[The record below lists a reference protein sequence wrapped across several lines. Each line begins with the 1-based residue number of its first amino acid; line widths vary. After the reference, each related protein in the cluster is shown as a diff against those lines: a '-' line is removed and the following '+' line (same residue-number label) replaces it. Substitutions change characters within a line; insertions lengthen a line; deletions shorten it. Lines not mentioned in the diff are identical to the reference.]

1 MDVWHDDE
9 VAGTL
14 ETVIPAALEA
24 QDPLILGTIAP
35 GIAAGTHSF
44 LRAIKPDWRIEVYR
58 HPVPGSPE
66 DADAVADS
74 AFAATLLRLER
85 DGRVARTRREVMLA
99 SMAVV
104 TERLLPS
111 SDERRTLHDDG
122 FRWAVANGR
131 WDATARAGLE
141 SRFLGLRDGLAA
153 AVAGARR
160 YDPSAWG
167 GTEVAAAARER
178 WSRSPQHERGGPIP
192 AARFLLARHAN
203 RIGVFAEPEAILH
216 YFLFRLEGGASIG
229 GDVLDE
235 TRSEA

>member
-58 HPVPGSPE
+58 HAVPGNPE

-74 AFAATLLRLER
+74 AFVLALLRLER
-85 DGRVARTRREVMLA
+85 EGRAARTRREVMLA

-104 TERLLPS
+104 TELLLPA
-111 SDERRTLHDDG
+111 SDERRALHDDG

-141 SRFLGLRDGLAA
+141 SRFLALREGIAA

-160 YDPSAWG
+160 YHAAAWG
-167 GTEVAAAARER
+167 GAEVAAAARER
-178 WSRSPQHERGGPIP
+178 WSRPVQHKRGGSIP
-192 AARFLLARHAN
+192 TARILLARHAN

-216 YFLFRLEGGASIG
+216 YFSFRLEGGAPIG
-229 GDVLDE
+229 GDLLDE

>member
-14 ETVIPAALEA
+14 ETVIPSALEA

-58 HPVPGSPE
+58 HALPGSPE

-74 AFAATLLRLER
+74 AFVAALVRLER
-85 DGRVARTRREVMLA
+85 DRRAARTRREVMLA

-104 TERLLPS
+104 TEMLLPAP
-111 SDERRTLHDDG
+111 DGRRALHDDG

-141 SRFLGLRDGLAA
+141 SRFLAMRDGLAA

-160 YDPSAWG
+160 YESAAWG
-167 GTEVAAAARER
+167 GAEVGAAAHER
-178 WSRSPQHERGGPIP
+178 WSRPLPHKRGGAIP
-192 AARFLLARHAN
+192 AARALLALHAN
-203 RIGVFAEPEAILH
+203 RLAVFAEPEAILH
-216 YFLFRLEGGASIG
+216 YFLFRLEGGAPI
-229 GDVLDE
+229 
-235 TRSEA
+235 A